1 MEFKKTTEELGKH
14 YLYQHIRLD
23 TNEPFYIGIGTKY
36 NHKKDYTRAKARG
49 RQRNSIWRGIVSRVD
64 YRVEILFESDDYEP
78 IKSKEIEL
86 ISKYG
91 QIIKSNGTLCNLT
104 DGGDGTKG
112 HNKMELWKPM
122 FIYTKDGLFYKEF
135 KNIQECATFLKCSKS
150 SITVSYNKNH
160 LIKGFIIKDYKVDS
174 VEPILD
180 IKEKLVLSKSKVIY
194 QYDKDMNFIKEWS
207 STSEASRELCISGG
221 HIRECA
227 NGNKTANYGKNI
239 RKNAGGFIWKYEKTL
254 K

>member
-1 MEFKKTTEELGKH
+1 MEFKKTTDELGKH

-36 NHKKDYTRAKARG
+36 NHRKDYTRAKARG
-49 RQRNSIWRGIVSRVD
+49 KQRNKIWRAITQRVD
-64 YRVEILFESDDYEP
+64 YIVEILFECDDYDF
-78 IKSKEIEL
+78 IKRKEVEL
-86 ISKYG
+86 IIQYG
-91 QIIKSNGTLCNLT
+91 QIIKNNGTLCNLT
-104 DGGDGTKG
+104 DGGEGTKG
-112 HNKMELWKPM
+112 HINTERWKPIY
-122 FIYTKDGLFYKEF
+122 IYTKDGIFYYEF
-135 KNIQECATFLKCSKS
+135 QNIPKCAKFLKCSKNT
-150 SITVSYNKNH
+150 ITASYNKNH

-207 STSEASRELCISGG
+207 STSEASRVLCISGG

-239 RKNAGGFIWKYEKTL
+239 RKNAGGFIWKYEKI
-254 K
+254 